1 MKHRSVIAF
10 VLLAAILAA
19 VPQASQ
25 DLSELKSALG
35 QSVRN
40 GIWHALLSLNERGGA
55 VQSASR
61 RAPQQHTLA
70 SCNAPASPGSKKS
83 SATSRAAAARP
94 EATGA
99 ARHVEA
105 GELAM
110 MLTPPADGEEKI
122 ELQAERWHGLVIG
135 KVLKARS
142 GALLPAQEMAM
153 IIPPG
158 EAPDAHARLE
168 AAARSHSRRAEREA
182 RVSYIAT
189 AFDERGIE
197 FRKVGDVMRFQFN
210 DSLKDSVALPLPAA
224 APKGKVTKVK
234 RPQTTTG
241 VKAPVAVSTGIA
253 KQLACLG
260 SELSDVDA
268 LAATE

>member
-10 VLLAAILAA
+10 VLLAAIFAA

-35 QSVRN
+35 QRVRN

-83 SATSRAAAARP
+83 SAPSRAATARP
-94 EATGA
+94 EATEA
-99 ARHVEA
+99 ARHVAA
-105 GELAM
+105 GDLAM
-110 MLTPPADGEEKI
+110 MLTPLADIEEKI
-122 ELQAERWHGLVIG
+122 ELQVAEGVQGLVIG
-135 KVLKARS
+135 KVLKAPS
-142 GALLPAQEMAM
+142 GAPLPAQEMAM

-158 EAPDAHARLE
+158 EAPDAPARLE
-168 AAARSHSRRAEREA
+168 AAARSHSRRAERES

-189 AFDERGIE
+189 AFDERGVE
-197 FRKVGDVMRFQFN
+197 FRKVGDVMHFQFDN
-210 DSLKDSVALPLPAA
+210 SPKDGVALPLP
-224 APKGKVTKVK
+224 
-234 RPQTTTG
+234 
-241 VKAPVAVSTGIA
+241 
-253 KQLACLG
+253 
-260 SELSDVDA
+260 
-268 LAATE
+268 

>member
-1 MKHRSVIAF
+1 
-10 VLLAAILAA
+10 
-19 VPQASQ
+19 
-25 DLSELKSALG
+25 
-35 QSVRN
+35 
-40 GIWHALLSLNERGGA
+40 
-55 VQSASR
+55 
-61 RAPQQHTLA
+61 
-70 SCNAPASPGSKKS
+70 SCNAPASPGSKRS
-83 SATSRAAAARP
+83 SAPSRAATARP

-110 MLTPPADGEEKI
+110 MLTPPADSEEKI
-122 ELQAERWHGLVIG
+122 ELQAAEGLHGLVIG

-158 EAPDAHARLE
+158 EAPDAPARLE

-210 DSLKDSVALPLPAA
+210 ESLKDGVALPLPAA

-260 SELSDVDA
+260 SELNDVDA